1 MSVILCLL
9 IYTPAYAVIPAGSI
23 EHTVTI
29 LSGEGRILKNKDETY
44 IENHI
49 KIDNLDE
56 LEEIDQMQYQ
66 VVDGENLKDML
77 DYSNCDGTIYTAA
90 MNSNLIAKLK
100 NIPSG
105 ERPLWREVAFIAST
119 RVVNHFLSLIEAS
132 GIELTSG
139 YTDYFDYLPTG
150 IHQLLFFVPPSEE
163 YSFSHFVDQDGNEF
177 KPSDSVTRDLVLT
190 PVYTT
195 DEVVDTID
203 KTEETFHQVTYLPGE
218 GRIEYVKTHREW
230 GYDDNGN
237 RTWEDFCDGYREIDQ
252 FIDLVKDGKRAND
265 RYDVIQSYAIYQ
277 WHDFPVAFNLLLKK
291 EADCVEY
298 LNDKD
303 LYGAITELD
312 ESITIANKYM
322 FSSPYY
328 YQENVRPY
336 SISLLA
342 FLSNFTYNS
351 KRLSD
356 ILIDQLGDLEDAY
369 LNWDSYTDEEKDEFI
384 TGCIDTITQF
394 ENTARNFV
402 NLYYSYMTPSDQKS
416 YRFSGTDLEDWV
428 RDDVYTI
435 YYETDEL
442 NRASLYDGFSPT
454 NKVVFVPPEGYE
466 FDHFE
471 DQNGNVYD
479 PKTLVTEDL
488 VLTPIFRELHE
499 YHLTYTKGEGELRL
513 LYKYSPYYDGAY
525 HSTVLSNQSL
535 DELSIRS
542 WRGNYTYT
550 RETDGELETM
560 SSSDYMYLVNLR
572 GTSEYESYTARDNYE
587 RLSSYSDGSNLWFI
601 PPMNKI
607 FDHFEDENG
616 DVWEPGTELT
626 KDTIVTPIYRDIM
639 ADALI
644 TVETEDNSDEAMQV
658 YVNRDLHKYLS
669 ENGFDITDYEGTVFD
684 YLNDK
689 SSYVF
694 NESDWEITED
704 GVITKY
710 TGNLV
715 QMLGIPDS
723 INGITVTEISTHAF
737 DDLFERTKEN
747 QENPN
752 YYDEYDYLRNI
763 TSVWVPK
770 SVTNLTDGLNLDKM
784 VEIAS
789 EGEVNKADAEFI
801 KQLFIQVQLDEAA
814 EEGMSDEELAQLREQ
829 LNESISIS
837 IDTYGTNDCTPFAF
851 LPYSYIVVDPQ
862 NKTYKSI
869 GGNLYDKNLKRMY
882 YATILN
888 KAELSYAQDY
898 SWGTEL
904 PKSLEYVSA
913 FTTYNAYDDE
923 NYMSLTHVYGTP
935 QMNYYY
941 AAMTMHDLS
950 TDEAETEPIVSSMY
964 LSQYFV
970 TTEGENIKD
979 YLSDLFRTLFADGS
993 MSEEEIIAELEET
1006 YRYMIYE
1013 VDEPYTIDQIG
1024 TISQSSPFNAKLNTV
1039 DVYHAYSAT
1048 LLNVP
1053 DRYVVPSPIEIDFHN
1068 PEKQSGHFY
1077 LRLKRGNIE
1086 VETVDANDSSK
1097 HLEASYT
1104 IYNSNGNEVAT
1115 ITATGEMDTV
1125 GYGNLTYGTYT
1136 VVQTTVENGYLRN
1149 TDIKTASITEDGE
1162 LIQLTFS
1169 NHTTSGMYSVR
1180 IPKTIVLD
1188 GNTGTGSCVIS
1199 VMGTIDSTRQIT
1211 VTPEQATFSLE
1222 EQNATVDKKSLIEAT
1237 IESNKTKWLSS
1248 DLSETDWSSTVWN
1261 ISAPLTAGC
1270 WYGRTNIIIQIKE
1283 KE

>member
-1 MSVILCLL
+1 M
-9 IYTPAYAVIPAGSI
+9 
-23 EHTVTI
+23 
-29 LSGEGRILKNKDETY
+29 
-44 IENHI
+44 
-49 KIDNLDE
+49 
-56 LEEIDQMQYQ
+56 
-66 VVDGENLKDML
+66 
-77 DYSNCDGTIYTAA
+77 
-90 MNSNLIAKLK
+90 
-100 NIPSG
+100 
-105 ERPLWREVAFIAST
+105 
-119 RVVNHFLSLIEAS
+119 
-132 GIELTSG
+132 
-139 YTDYFDYLPTG
+139 
-150 IHQLLFFVPPSEE
+150 
-163 YSFSHFVDQDGNEF
+163 
-177 KPSDSVTRDLVLT
+177 
-190 PVYTT
+190 
-195 DEVVDTID
+195 
-203 KTEETFHQVTYLPGE
+203 
-218 GRIEYVKTHREW
+218 
-230 GYDDNGN
+230 
-237 RTWEDFCDGYREIDQ
+237 
-252 FIDLVKDGKRAND
+252 
-265 RYDVIQSYAIYQ
+265 
-277 WHDFPVAFNLLLKK
+277 
-291 EADCVEY
+291 
-298 LNDKD
+298 
-303 LYGAITELD
+303 
-312 ESITIANKYM
+312 
-322 FSSPYY
+322 
-328 YQENVRPY
+328 
-336 SISLLA
+336 
-342 FLSNFTYNS
+342 
-351 KRLSD
+351 
-356 ILIDQLGDLEDAY
+356 
-369 LNWDSYTDEEKDEFI
+369 
-384 TGCIDTITQF
+384 
-394 ENTARNFV
+394 
-402 NLYYSYMTPSDQKS
+402 
-416 YRFSGTDLEDWV
+416 
-428 RDDVYTI
+428 
-435 YYETDEL
+435 
-442 NRASLYDGFSPT
+442 
-454 NKVVFVPPEGYE
+454 
-466 FDHFE
+466 
-471 DQNGNVYD
+471 
-479 PKTLVTEDL
+479 
-488 VLTPIFRELHE
+488 LTPIFRELHE

-1086 VETVDANDSSK
+1086 VETVDANDSST